1 MSRVRLVLATL
12 TLTLVATI
20 GVLAAR
26 TIADGTSSVPAAA
39 STTAAAA
46 SATAAAANVNG
57 RIPEDQLV
65 TIDTGHRLIAPAVA
79 AFTKLERAARDAGH
93 DLTVNSAYRDLDEQA
108 EMIRRFGLL
117 EDGGRAAPLGES
129 EHGDGTSVDLTL
141 DTEALIWMRENAP
154 GLGFHETIT
163 DEPWHW
169 TWSAD

>member
-1 MSRVRLVLATL
+1 MSRVRLALATL
-12 TLTLVATI
+12 TLTLVATV

-26 TIADGTSSVPAAA
+26 TIADGTSSVRAAA
-39 STTAAAA
+39 ST
-46 SATAAAANVNG
+46 TAAAANVNG

-65 TIDTGHRLIAPAVA
+65 TIDTGHRLIAPAA
-79 AFTKLERAARDAGH
+79 AAYTKLERAARDAGH

>member
-39 STTAAAA
+39 STTA
-46 SATAAAANVNG
+46 
-57 RIPEDQLV
+57 
-65 TIDTGHRLIAPAVA
+65 A

-154 GLGFHETIT
+154 GLGFYETIT

>member
-1 MSRVRLVLATL
+1 MSRVRLTFAILALVTLAT
-12 TLTLVATI
+12 A
-20 GVLAAR
+20 GVVGAR
-26 TIADGTSSVPAAA
+26 SFLDWTSAEPAAA
-39 STTAAAA
+39 STT
-46 SATAAAANVNG
+46 TPANING

-65 TIDTGHRLIAPAVA
+65 TIDTGHRLIAPAAA

-93 DLTVNSAYRDLDEQA
+93 HPTVNSAYRDLDEQA

-154 GLGFHETIT
+154 GFGFHETII